1 MLPNIENFDLIFY
14 AYLPNEKELTKFII
28 NLEPQDEF
36 YPGYPLV
43 KRGFYYDAR
52 LISGQYGTEFTGQEY
67 GKIKKVISIWIC
79 LNPSKQRMDTIN
91 RYRITEENVVGN
103 VRLNPSDYDV
113 MEVIMVCL
121 HDDVNGRKHSEMID
135 MLSVLFSDKLNGDR
149 KQKILEKD
157 YSLEMTQEY
166 KEVVNSMC
174 NMSDVFERKMNEKLN
189 EKLKERLADQQKEY
203 DKKLADQQ
211 EEYDKKFAEEK
222 RKTVLNMLAD
232 NLSDENIIRYTGINS
247 EDLAEIKASNKG

>member
-91 RYRITEENVVGN
+91 R
-103 VRLNPSDYDV
+103 L
-113 MEVIMVCL
+113 
-121 HDDVNGRKHSEMID
+121 
-135 MLSVLFSDKLNGDR
+135 LSSKL
-149 KQKILEKD
+149 
-157 YSLEMTQEY
+157 S
-166 KEVVNSMC
+166 
-174 NMSDVFERKMNEKLN
+174 
-189 EKLKERLADQQKEY
+189 
-203 DKKLADQQ
+203 
-211 EEYDKKFAEEK
+211 AEESV
-222 RKTVLNMLAD
+222 TLNAD
-232 NLSDENIIRYTGINS
+232 DIP
-247 EDLAEIKASNKG
+247 A